1 MQIYIYILI
10 YTSGM
15 GFQADDA
22 EMMLKKIPEAHPHT
36 HTTFLKYTNI
46 DKTAKQIDRQECH
59 NMTWCKTA

>member
-1 MQIYIYILI
+1 MR
-10 YTSGM
+10 
-15 GFQADDA
+15 FQADDA

-36 HTTFLKYTNI
+36 HTHYWSPFLNTQIYV

>member
-1 MQIYIYILI
+1 MR
-10 YTSGM
+10 
-15 GFQADDA
+15 FQADDA

-36 HTTFLKYTNI
+36 HTLLITFLKYTNI

>member
-1 MQIYIYILI
+1 
-10 YTSGM
+10 M

-36 HTTFLKYTNI
+36 HTLLITFLKYTNI
-46 DKTAKQIDRQECH
+46 DKTAKRIDRQECH